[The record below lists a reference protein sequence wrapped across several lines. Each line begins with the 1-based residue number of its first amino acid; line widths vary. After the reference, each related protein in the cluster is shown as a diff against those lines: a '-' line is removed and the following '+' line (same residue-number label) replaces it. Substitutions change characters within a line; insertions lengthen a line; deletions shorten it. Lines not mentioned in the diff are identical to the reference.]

1 MDEITQR
8 NRYAVRGRL
17 EVKSHFNARKSGR
30 QKLNSYRG
38 NKARGLNFVVCRQP
52 MMRSGLLRCWHRLFL
67 IGKSEDGTVV
77 AHPMEIIDRY
87 FDDHPKMSKQHRKE
101 TCQVFGLLIDHTV
114 AILPSLTAAQLN
126 GEALPLENVLFR
138 SFAVALAYGTVSF
151 RDDGV
156 PVEEKGL
163 YWRPRSARRAF
174 RLLSVLD
181 TFFDHLGAMG
191 VTPEWLVA
199 YKGTTSSSEAFRVSA
214 HLAIRRSKSLL
225 AHLQGYMDSED
236 RKPPHPYTG
245 VVLSPDRSTSKTYS
259 FPAKWVPAFLL
270 EGFTNERGETDET
283 AQLIAFFLFYG
294 GVRTSEPFHL
304 FCSDVQ
310 FVAQTPVVYLHHPE
324 EGLLQYGA
332 DLITRK
338 DYLQH
343 FQRTSRTMSDGRDEA
358 GWKSVRN
365 DDEGDPIYW
374 LPVDG
379 LMGILG
385 KLLKWY
391 LHDIRPALMM
401 RRPAR
406 LGDHPFLFVS
416 SGRTGTV
423 NGGDVGDLYTPSAFR
438 SAWKAAVRRIAR
450 RYPESGLKYGKRFG
464 TSPHG
469 ARHFYGRFLR
479 TIGISGEVIR
489 VCMHHKHPDS
499 HLRYVELSPDEVNAI
514 LTKAAADDN
523 EPSTPILNPLATARH
538 DFMANFHGDT
548 YNIRSSSG
556 GSSRSRRGWRSHA
569 HKFSNKSD
577 A

>member
-1 MDEITQR
+1 MASQ
-8 NRYAVRGRL
+8 
-17 EVKSHFNARKSGR
+17 SNARKSGR
-30 QKLNSYRG
+30 QKLNSYRR

-52 MMRSGLLRCWHRLFL
+52 MMRSGLLRSWHRLFL
-67 IGKSEDGTVV
+67 IGKSEDGSVV

-114 AILPSLTAAQLN
+114 ALLPSLTAAQLN
-126 GEALPLENVLFR
+126 GDALPLENVLFR
-138 SFAVALAYGTVSF
+138 SFAVALAYGTISF

-156 PVEEKGL
+156 PIEEKGL
-163 YWRPRSARRAF
+163 FWRTRSARRAF

-181 TFFDHLGAMG
+181 TFFDHLAKMG
-191 VTPEWLVA
+191 VTPEWLER
-199 YKGTTSSSEAFRVSA
+199 YKGTTSSSEAFRATA

-225 AHLQGYMDSED
+225 AHLKQYMDGED
-236 RKPPHPYTG
+236 GKPPHPFTG
-245 VVLSPDRSTSKTYS
+245 VVRSPGRSTPKTYS
-259 FPAKWVPAFLL
+259 FPAKWVPAFLM

-294 GVRTSEPFHL
+294 GLRTSESFHL

-310 FVAQTPVVYLHHPE
+310 FVGQTPAVYLHHPE

-332 DLITRK
+332 ELITRK

-343 FQRTSRTMSDGRDEA
+343 FQRTSRTMHDGRDEA

-379 LMGILG
+379 LKDMLG
-385 KLLKWY
+385 KLLKTY
-391 LHDIRPALMM
+391 LRVIRPALMM

-423 NGGDVGDLYTPSAFR
+423 NGGDVGDLYTPAAFR
-438 SAWKAAVRRIAR
+438 SAWKAAVKRIAR

-479 TIGISGEVIR
+479 TLGISGDIIQ

-514 LTKAAADDN
+514 LKKAAANDN
-523 EPSTPILNPLATARH
+523 DPSVSIQNPIAAARK
-538 DFMANFHGDT
+538 DFEADFHGET
-548 YNIRSSSG
+548 YGVRSSSG
-556 GSSRSRRGWRSHA
+556 GGRHSGRGWWSRA
-569 HKFSNKSD
+569 H
-577 A
+577 